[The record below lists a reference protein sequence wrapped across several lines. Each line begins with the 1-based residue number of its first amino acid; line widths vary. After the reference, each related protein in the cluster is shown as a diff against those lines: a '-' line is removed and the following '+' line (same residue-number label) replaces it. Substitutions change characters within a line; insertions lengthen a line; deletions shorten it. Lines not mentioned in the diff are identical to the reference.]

1 MKRFRVFFNEGILST
16 IEAETEEEARKRFL
30 KDELKEIDMT
40 KDLDMWFD
48 FEEVPIEPRSES
60 LDVWQVR
67 NGVEL

>member
-30 KDELKEIDMT
+30 EDELKEIDIT

-48 FEEVPIEPRSES
+48 FEEMPIEPLSES
-60 LDVWQVR
+60 LDRW
-67 NGVEL
+67 

>member
-30 KDELKEIDMT
+30 EDELEEIDMT

-48 FEEVPIEPRSES
+48 FEEMPIEPLSES
-60 LDVWQVR
+60 LDRWNVR
-67 NGVEL
+67 SRVKT